1 MKNLLTILAVFLYPI
16 WGFAQSAD
24 TIMLNTDKS
33 TIRDTA
39 YVSFYTQASKQYAV
53 NNNFD
58 NALIFGV
65 KALELAM
72 YLGYEKGILESW
84 KSLGRISSIMGK
96 HELALDYQHQ
106 ALELYEKRQNE
117 QGMLECMNELADI
130 YIRTKEYEQAM
141 EYKFQAL
148 KLEEKFGNERAIAQ
162 SLTQMAAL
170 YTELGNYELA
180 FNKCSQAITTREKL
194 NDRRGLAESYKVLGL
209 VHAKSKNY
217 RQALE
222 YLRKSLVIKDTLKTK
237 TDVGEVLNN
246 IGDVYNTEGNPQQAE
261 IFYKQ
266 AYEKEQGLGNK
277 KGMTQSLINLG
288 KNSIDLKDYQ
298 KSANYLK
305 QALLYAQETNS
316 KEDIDN
322 CFLYLS
328 KIYEQ
333 SKNVTEALKYYK
345 LYTEYQKQIFDE
357 NTDKKIAE
365 MHEIIETNRREKEI
379 AFINQ
384 ERKIHALELKEANI
398 SRDNLRLIIAFVV
411 FSFILALVV
420 VRILNKKNKQLAESN
435 ALITQKSM
443 LMEELNSTKNK
454 FFSIIAHDLKAPLNS
469 LSGFSNLI
477 INHIEALSKDEIKMM
492 AVDLDKSIR
501 NLYDLLNNL
510 LTWARSQMNTIEFKP
525 VNLEVNA
532 LFDDLI
538 GLIQLNA
545 QNKKIHLVTNVSTEI
560 KIYADE
566 NAVKTIL
573 RNLAS
578 NALKFTPE
586 DGKVTLAAKQYN
598 EHFVQISVND
608 TGVGME
614 ALTLTKI
621 FRIETK
627 HSTKGTQGESGTGL
641 GLLLCK
647 EFVEKNGGTISV
659 ESIVDVGTTF
669 KILLPIGR

>member
-1 MKNLLTILAVFLYPI
+1 MKNQLIILYLLVCPI
-16 WGFAQSAD
+16 FAYAQTAD
-24 TIMLNTDKS
+24 TIILNSEKT

-39 YVSFYTQASKQYAV
+39 YVSFYTQASKQYAS

-106 ALELYEKRQNE
+106 ALELYEKKQNE

-180 FNKCSQAITTREKL
+180 FNRCSQAITKREKL

-222 YLRKSLVIKDTLKTK
+222 YLRKALAIKDTLKTK

-261 IFYKQ
+261 SFYKQ
-266 AYEKEQGLGNK
+266 GYEKEQSLGNK
-277 KGMTQSLINLG
+277 KGMTLSLINLG
-288 KNSIDLKDYQ
+288 KNSIDLKDYT
-298 KSANYLK
+298 KASNYLK
-305 QALLYAQETNS
+305 EALIYAQEINS

-322 CFLYLS
+322 CYLYLS
-328 KIYEQ
+328 QIYEK
-333 SKNVTEALKYYK
+333 SKNVSEALKYYK

-357 NTDKKIAE
+357 NTNKKIAE

-411 FSFILALVV
+411 FSFIIALII

-443 LMEELNSTKNK
+443 SMEELNNTKNK

-477 INHIEALSKDEIKMM
+477 INHVEHLSKDEIKMM

-525 VNLEVNA
+525 VNLEVST
-532 LFDDLI
+532 LFDDLV

-545 QNKKIHLVTNVSTEI
+545 QNKKIHIVTTLATEI
-560 KIYADE
+560 KIFADE

-586 DGKVTLAAKQYN
+586 EGKVTLTAKQYN
-598 EHFVQISVND
+598 ENFVQISVND
-608 TGVGME
+608 TGVGMDT
-614 ALTLTKI
+614 LTMTKI

-627 HSTKGTQGESGTGL
+627 HSTKGTQGETGTGL

-647 EFVEKNGGTISV
+647 EFIEKNGGTISV

-669 KILLPIGR
+669 KILLPIGK

>member
-1 MKNLLTILAVFLYPI
+1 MILCLLICPVFM
-16 WGFAQSAD
+16 FAQAAD
-24 TIMLNTDKS
+24 TIILNTEKT

-39 YVSFYTQASKQYAV
+39 YVSFYTQASKQYAS

-106 ALELYEKRQNE
+106 ALELYEKKQNE

-148 KLEEKFGNERAIAQ
+148 KLEEKFKDERAIAQ

-180 FNKCSQAITTREKL
+180 FNRCSQAITKREKL

-222 YLRKSLVIKDTLKTK
+222 YLRRALVIKDTLKTK

-261 IFYKQ
+261 SFYKQ
-266 AYEKEQGLGNK
+266 AYEKELSLGNK
-277 KGMTQSLINLG
+277 KGVTLSLINLG
-288 KNSIDLKDYQ
+288 KNAIDLKDYT
-298 KSANYLK
+298 KAANYLK
-305 QALLYAQETNS
+305 EALIYAQETNS

-322 CFLYLS
+322 CYLYLS
-328 KIYEQ
+328 QIYER

-411 FSFILALVV
+411 FSFVIALIV

-435 ALITQKSM
+435 ALITQKSIS
-443 LMEELNSTKNK
+443 MEELNNTKNK

-477 INHIEALSKDEIKMM
+477 INHIEYLSKDEIKMM
-492 AVDLDKSIR
+492 AVDLDKSVR

-510 LTWARSQMNTIEFKP
+510 LTWARSQMNTIEFQP
-525 VNLEVNA
+525 VNLEVNT
-532 LFDDLI
+532 LFDDLV

-545 QNKKIHLVTNVSTEI
+545 QTKKIHLVTNLSTEI
-560 KIYADE
+560 KIFADE
-566 NAVKTIL
+566 NAVKAIL

-598 EHFVQISVND
+598 ENFVQISVND
-608 TGVGME
+608 TGVGMD
-614 ALTLTKI
+614 AVTMTKI

-669 KILLPIGR
+669 KVLLPIGK